1 MARCAQ
7 CAGERIRVAGGT
19 RLSRPALGA
28 LFLAVSVTLFDL
40 GRLHL
45 RHRPGDWEV
54 RGPSI
59 GVIALMWY
67 WAMAAMM
74 HSRHEQTS
82 RLRLWAPVV
91 AKSAIAFGLLCAW
104 AVVWL
109 YLGK

>member
-1 MARCAQ
+1 MGRCAQ
-7 CAGERIRVAGGT
+7 CAGERIRVAGGI
-19 RLSRPALGA
+19 RLSRPALA
-28 LFLAVSVTLFDL
+28 AVLLAVLMTLFDL

-59 GVIALMWY
+59 GVVALMWY

-91 AKSAIAFGLLCAW
+91 AKSAVAYGLLW
-104 AVVWL
+104 AVVLL
-109 YLGK
+109 YLDK